1 MACRLIVLS
10 LFALLN
16 FKVQAQTVKGV
27 VRERTSNTR
36 LADVTVLN
44 KMSDLQ
50 TTTDS
55 AGTFKINGKPNQVL
69 VFYKAGYKADTLL
82 LIDERPVY
90 RYLVPDKNMLAT
102 VEIKSDSFAPEVQ
115 YADVYRKAEFL
126 TSSQNMPLTFYPS
139 KFFSKEGR
147 FARRFKKRLELE
159 KTDRKIDQRF
169 NNTVVRA
176 ITPLEGRELD
186 CFMVLYRPAF
196 KLLNKLDKD
205 DLLLYIMN
213 SYKEFKLLPA
223 EKRVLPTLQGGQP
236 LPQREITPF

>member
-1 MACRLIVLS
+1 MACRHLVLV
-10 LFALLN
+10 LLALLN
-16 FKVQAQTVKGV
+16 LQVQAQTVTGV
-27 VRERTSNTR
+27 VRERTSNTK
-36 LADVTVLN
+36 LTDVTVLN

-50 TTTDS
+50 TSTDS

-69 VFYKAGYKADTLL
+69 IFYKAGYRPDTLL
-82 LIDERPVY
+82 LIDERPVF

-102 VEIKSDSFAPEVQ
+102 VEIKADNFDPEVQ

-126 TSSQNMPLTFYPS
+126 TAGQNIPLTFYTS

-147 FARRFKKRLELE
+147 FARRFKKCLELE
-159 KTDRKIDQRF
+159 KTERKIDQRF

-213 SYKEFKLLPA
+213 SYKAFKLLPA
-223 EKRVLPTLQGGQP
+223 EKRVLPTLQGSQP
-236 LPQREITPF
+236 LPHSEITPF